1 MEIFLLETNPNNQL
15 TTNMDCMAIICS
27 FLNRKKKFE
36 MREVSK
42 DFLERLFPRIMVSFN
57 FYLTRTLNN
66 NYSDLVLSKL
76 LCVDRLGL
84 EEFYVT
90 N

>member
-1 MEIFLLETNPNNQL
+1 MEKFLFETNPNNQL

-42 DFLERLFPRIMVSFN
+42 DFLMRLFPRIMVSFK
-57 FYLTRTLNN
+57 FYLTRTLNH
-66 NYSDLVLSKL
+66 NYSSLILSKL
-76 LCVDRLGL
+76 LCVDKL
-84 EEFYVT
+84 
-90 N
+90 

>member
-1 MEIFLLETNPNNQL
+1 MENFLIETNTNNQL
-15 TTNMDCMAIICS
+15 TTNMDCMALICS

-42 DFLERLFPRIMVSFN
+42 DFLLRLYPRIMVAFK

-66 NYSDLVLSKL
+66 NYSDLILSKL
-76 LCVDRLGL
+76 LCVNKL
-84 EEFYVT
+84 
-90 N
+90 

>member
-1 MEIFLLETNPNNQL
+1 MENFLFETNPNNQL

-42 DFLERLFPRIMVSFN
+42 DFLMRLFPRIMVSFK
-57 FYLTRTLNN
+57 FYLTRTLNH
-66 NYSDLVLSKL
+66 NYSDLILSNL
-76 LCVDRLGL
+76 LCVDKL
-84 EEFYVT
+84 
-90 N
+90 

>member
-1 MEIFLLETNPNNQL
+1 MENFLIETNPNNQL
-15 TTNMDCMAIICS
+15 ARNMDCMALICS

-42 DFLERLFPRIMVSFN
+42 DFLLRLYPRIMVSFK

-66 NYSDLVLSKL
+66 NYSDLILSKL
-76 LCVDRLGL
+76 LCVNKL
-84 EEFYVT
+84 
-90 N
+90 